1 MTKKTMSTED
11 ALLIISEVITFYFE
25 IRGNSNDDK
34 TEKKWRNQILNAE
47 DVINKALKKQQEAA

>member
-1 MTKKTMSTED
+1 MSTED

-34 TEKKWRNQILNAE
+34 TEKKWRDQILNAE
-47 DVINKALKKQQEAA
+47 DVINKALKKQQEVA